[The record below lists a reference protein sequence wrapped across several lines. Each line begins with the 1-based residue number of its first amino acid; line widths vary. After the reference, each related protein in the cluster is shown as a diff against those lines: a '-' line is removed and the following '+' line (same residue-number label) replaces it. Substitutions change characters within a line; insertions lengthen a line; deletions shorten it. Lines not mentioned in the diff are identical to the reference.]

1 MSSVVPGDIDRVEV
15 ISGPGATMWGANAV
29 NGIINVITKAS
40 SETLGGVADMGGG
53 DQQRRA
59 TLRYG
64 GKINDALTGRIYAL
78 GFRDEDTVN
87 AAGLDAGDA
96 WSNKQ
101 VGFRLDLAPASGT
114 LTSLQG
120 DAYHGA
126 EDRSQASDEIIS
138 GHNLLARWTR
148 TGNHGAEL
156 RIQTYYDQVER
167 NSGDSG
173 RFRVETWDLDLQHSL
188 QLGRHEVVLG
198 GGYRAHRYRITGT
211 AGFSFDPAAQDLSL
225 VNVFLQDSIALGK
238 RFNVTAG
245 LKIEDQYYADPAVL
259 PTLRVDWKAS
269 DRINTWAAASR
280 SVRSATPFDQ
290 DVVEKLGATTFL
302 IGNNEFKSEKLIAYE
317 AGLRIEP
324 QPNIKLSAAAFYNDY
339 SDLRTIEINP
349 AGFLPLRWGNQMYG
363 HTYGVDLWAE
373 YQVTNRWRVA
383 AAYSNLNERLKFE
396 STSSQ
401 LLGIKQAGNDP
412 KHQASL
418 KSSWQ
423 LLNAMTLDAALRYVS
438 ALPDP
443 HVPSYVELNSRLAW
457 RIKQS
462 LELSVAGWNL
472 LHSKHREYAGD
483 EANLVPRSVFMNL
496 QWTF

>member
-1 MSSVVPGDIDRVEV
+1 
-15 ISGPGATMWGANAV
+15 
-29 NGIINVITKAS
+29 
-40 SETLGGVADMGGG
+40 
-53 DQQRRA
+53 
-59 TLRYG
+59 
-64 GKINDALTGRIYAL
+64 
-78 GFRDEDTVN
+78 
-87 AAGLDAGDA
+87 
-96 WSNKQ
+96 
-101 VGFRLDLAPASGT
+101 
-114 LTSLQG
+114 
-120 DAYHGA
+120 
-126 EDRSQASDEIIS
+126 
-138 GHNLLARWTR
+138 
-148 TGNHGAEL
+148 
-156 RIQTYYDQVER
+156 
-167 NSGDSG
+167 
-173 RFRVETWDLDLQHSL
+173 
-188 QLGRHEVVLG
+188 
-198 GGYRAHRYRITGT
+198 
-211 AGFSFDPAAQDLSL
+211 

-245 LKIEDQYYADPAVL
+245 LKVEDQYYADPAVL

-302 IGNNEFKSEKLIAYE
+302 TGNNEFKSEKLIAYE

-423 LLNAMTLDAALRYVS
+423 LLNAVTLDAALRYVS